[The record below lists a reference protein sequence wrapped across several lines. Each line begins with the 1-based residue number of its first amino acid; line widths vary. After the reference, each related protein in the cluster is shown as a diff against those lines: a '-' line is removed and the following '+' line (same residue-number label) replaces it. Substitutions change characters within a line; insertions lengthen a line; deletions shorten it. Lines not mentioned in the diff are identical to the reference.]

1 MVFHSQTKPVKC
13 SLLPVGTIYSTYSM
27 WHFKK
32 SINFSFEPQNTEE
45 EKKMGKCK
53 TVWKHNGTNKEID
66 EAIFQTD
73 KQKQTTNIKKKISLP
88 LLFQQPQMSIFKQ
101 SFLSLG
107 CSAQL

>member
-73 KQKQTTNIKKKISLP
+73 KQKQTTNIKKKSLSRFYFSSHKSTHKKVYFQTKLP
-88 LLFQQPQMSIFKQ
+88 LAGL
-101 SFLSLG
+101 
-107 CSAQL
+107 